1 MSTHSILVG
10 VCELRME
17 TRKEL
22 TQQIIIWAG
31 LKCAHPVGP
40 STILSWIGYTQPVAI
55 SALVFFSVKKHYLL
69 LRKGF
74 ILLSDIS
81 IATIVH
87 WRNKTSPANSSE

>member
-55 SALVFFSVKKHYLL
+55 SALVFFSVKKTLSSLKKRLYLA
-69 LRKGF
+69 LRHLDCYHCPLEKQNF
-74 ILLSDIS
+74 
-81 IATIVH
+81 
-87 WRNKTSPANSSE
+87 SSKFF